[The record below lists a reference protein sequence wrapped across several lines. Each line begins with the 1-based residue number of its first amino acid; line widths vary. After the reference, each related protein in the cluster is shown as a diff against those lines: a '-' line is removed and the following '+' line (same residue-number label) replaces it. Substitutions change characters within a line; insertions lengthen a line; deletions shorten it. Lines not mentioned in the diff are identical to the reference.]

1 MLCSPHREQ
10 SGGRFCSPCQVE
22 AQGLEVLG
30 PGPDLP
36 EGVEESVCSIRRS
49 LLQLQQLLTDLPHD
63 MLDDDLS
70 SPELNSSRCSEEIP
84 AGQTHPSWEQITW
97 NEHPVLPSPPNG
109 YEDGPDLYPRD
120 SGVDGW
126 TQPPGDHEGYG
137 AGRPRDGVNGGG
149 LGPPVHLEHSDLYHL
164 PEDFRPFTGAPE
176 EFPRQQSPIGH
187 FPDAQREQFQPF
199 GPSRVPGGQPLGPY
213 KVSYRPYS
221 APTQHDGPLTQDKEA
236 RKKGIFEELQQ
247 EFLGLTEQSAE
258 NMQVLQLQVLNKAKG
273 RQLEE
278 LGEKLEESGR
288 QVRYLNHQLA
298 MVRDEKAGL
307 TLSLQETQKLFQN
320 GKEREVQL
328 EGQVKILET
337 EIQTLRTNEEQ
348 VAQKAGAAE
357 AAVESLQQQLAELRR
372 TDTLQRARE
381 RHEAV
386 VTALRRKHEEQASSL
401 QRELEVARV
410 SLQEQKDLCCR
421 LEAHVKQAERLH
433 EESKLEKSEI
443 ISRLSRSLEESQQQ
457 CANLLRTGPV
467 QEVGQLRFQLQ
478 QAQAARSLSDSMNKA
493 LQEELTELKE
503 ELALYES
510 AAKLGVFPDDTG
522 AEANADLTDSYV
534 DLGIKQAGG
543 REPALPSSLQPADL
557 DLGLTPEQVVLKLR
571 ADLQRLMSSHR
582 LKCRLVSQLQQQLRS
597 FRAAVE
603 DSGPL
608 ARGGKTREVE
618 METGDE
624 GNSSPS
630 GLCSAP
636 SQAIREDHQ
645 QLKNEIQIL
654 QQEIVERKAAEEKL
668 KTTNQDLCNQIRQMI
683 HDFDRDKQEAIERCE
698 RTYQQHHE
706 VVKAQVREALLAKHC
721 QEKERLLAAHEDKR
735 LQLRADLDQ
744 VNKEMASVQECYLA
758 VCREKDQLEATLRR
772 SLCREQQVREDKLKE
787 QLSKAHEESLSQ
799 LRAELEQKHR
809 RALAAARSQWL
820 RDREA
825 DVQRRNEGGVSSEEK
840 QPKIREQG
848 LEWREWRP
856 RPEQTVEGTKE
867 CTVDRGSQTERERGP
882 DLRAADP
889 RATGSSK
896 EGEEKEEQGLATRSG
911 AQLRKDAVA
920 TERQLPIGSA
930 DAEEQR
936 EDRPG
941 SAGSRIQ
948 ELEDQVLSLKREL
961 ELREGEVP
969 ALVRAELA
977 KARVE
982 WSKEKQE
989 QILRIQEQNK
999 ADYREFLDGQ
1009 RTKMSEMLSAA
1020 KEDCAKQKAELVAHK
1035 EAEFQARLDQKQR
1048 EWLAQES
1055 QRVCL
1060 EVQQYEEAFLLELEL
1075 LLGEIH
1081 EELVGGIQGPCPGG
1095 RPPPRSLPRQPG
1107 AQCLEQLRA
1116 CVRKAYHGT
1125 LRQLLHRAKPDQGK
1139 SQEDFDSSRELSLG
1153 QNGPRETGD
1162 HARLPVCNVE
1172 QQIRLQTPL
1181 RKSPPPQETQ
1191 VPRDRKGQREISKAL
1206 EDSCCGYC
1214 FPELARTKEECQDLR
1229 RKLEKAC
1236 RQLQRVVRV
1245 HKAAMEKLEEENRRV
1260 VKGLTE
1266 ENDEMK
1272 LELRALN
1279 SPPRSLSEGAADRA
1293 GLLGDRRGLE
1303 ELRTQYIQAV
1313 DRIKGDMLRY
1323 IRESR
1328 ERAAEILQAEV
1339 LRERQETA
1347 RRVYKHFLL
1356 CVQQHLRDQGGEEG
1370 ADRRILTVASQL
1382 GTIVKGLET
1391 PLPEG
1396 SRSESTPAAPT
1407 RSQPS
1412 RGRGTSTAGRT
1423 LGPLL
1428 RIPRDPRPEDVQPEG
1443 PHSPSPPETAE
1454 DTPGRLPTGTGP
1466 GMGPGRSRER
1476 ERDPPGGTSA
1486 ALPGHTEP
1494 PAHPWASS
1502 PRTPAEG
1509 SGGGSRRGSPDWD
1522 PPGVMRL
1529 SIGSAEL
1536 APGPSYPSALGSP
1549 AGTGCPARCAAS
1561 EPSVRMGPGPQST
1574 GDLGGWGQPAAERR
1588 GSPHSP
1594 ARRPG
1599 EVPGHTSHRG
1609 SVAGASN
1616 GTPPHCKPPALA
1628 QRPRGGLLDLL
1639 AARWDAGFESSCGEP
1654 R

>member
-1 MLCSPHREQ
+1 KSLSLALILLGSEN
-10 SGGRFCSPCQVE
+10 GGSERKCE
-22 AQGLEVLG
+22 
-30 PGPDLP
+30 
-36 EGVEESVCSIRRS
+36 RR
-49 LLQLQQLLTDLPHD
+49 LQQLLTDLPHD

-84 AGQTHPSWEQITW
+84 AGTHPSWEQITW
-97 NEHPVLPSPPNG
+97 NEHPVLPSPPNVSSG
-109 YEDGPDLYPRD
+109 SGGAGSDFLGPR
-120 SGVDGW
+120 
-126 TQPPGDHEGYG
+126 PGGYG

-543 REPALPSSLQPADL
+543 REPHSINTIDWLGKSSLPRGPGAL
-557 DLGLTPEQVVLKLR
+557 WGVERTR
-571 ADLQRLMSSHR
+571 A
-582 LKCRLVSQLQQQLRS
+582 
-597 FRAAVE
+597 
-603 DSGPL
+603 PL
-608 ARGGKTREVE
+608 LSR
-618 METGDE
+618 
-624 GNSSPS
+624 PS
-630 GLCSAP
+630 GERGKQVIIHEGSEHMFSPVTPCFLHP
-636 SQAIREDHQ
+636 Q
-645 QLKNEIQIL
+645 
-654 QQEIVERKAAEEKL
+654 ERKAAEEKL

-772 SLCREQQVREDKLKE
+772 SLCREQQLKE

-840 QPKIREQG
+840 QPKVWVPALFSACRVPREVLG
-848 LEWREWRP
+848 ERRE
-856 RPEQTVEGTKE
+856 EG
-867 CTVDRGSQTERERGP
+867 
-882 DLRAADP
+882 
-889 RATGSSK
+889 
-896 EGEEKEEQGLATRSG
+896 
-911 AQLRKDAVA
+911 VA
-920 TERQLPIGSA
+920 GLPIGSA

-1139 SQEDFDSSRELSLG
+1139 VQ
-1153 QNGPRETGD
+1153 
-1162 HARLPVCNVE
+1162 
-1172 QQIRLQTPL
+1172 
-1181 RKSPPPQETQ
+1181 SPPLSPPTEAQAPET
-1191 VPRDRKGQREISKAL
+1191 VSAALPLLPSPPVHRGLGTVASADRKGQREISKAL

-1245 HKAAMEKLEEENRRV
+1245 HKAAMEKLEGEQASGFPE
-1260 VKGLTE
+1260 
-1266 ENDEMK
+1266 
-1272 LELRALN
+1272 ALSGCGN
-1279 SPPRSLSEGAADRA
+1279 SSPRPGRESLSEGAADRA

-1396 SRSESTPAAPT
+1396 SRSESTPAGTFPRV
-1407 RSQPS
+1407 RSVEC
-1412 RGRGTSTAGRT
+1412 GRG
-1423 LGPLL
+1423 LG
-1428 RIPRDPRPEDVQPEG
+1428 
-1443 PHSPSPPETAE
+1443 S
-1454 DTPGRLPTGTGP
+1454 
-1466 GMGPGRSRER
+1466 
-1476 ERDPPGGTSA
+1476 
-1486 ALPGHTEP
+1486 
-1494 PAHPWASS
+1494 W
-1502 PRTPAEG
+1502 
-1509 SGGGSRRGSPDWD
+1509 GGSRR
-1522 PPGVMRL
+1522 
-1529 SIGSAEL
+1529 
-1536 APGPSYPSALGSP
+1536 
-1549 AGTGCPARCAAS
+1549 
-1561 EPSVRMGPGPQST
+1561 
-1574 GDLGGWGQPAAERR
+1574 RR
-1588 GSPHSP
+1588 GG
-1594 ARRPG
+1594 RKGRD
-1599 EVPGHTSHRG
+1599 V
-1609 SVAGASN
+1609 
-1616 GTPPHCKPPALA
+1616 
-1628 QRPRGGLLDLL
+1628 
-1639 AARWDAGFESSCGEP
+1639 
-1654 R
+1654 

>member
-1 MLCSPHREQ
+1 MSLDFGSMALQ
-10 SGGRFCSPCQVE
+10 
-22 AQGLEVLG
+22 AQ
-30 PGPDLP
+30 P
-36 EGVEESVCSIRRS
+36 EEEESDPEDYARERE
-49 LLQLQQLLTDLPHD
+49 LQQLLTDLPHD

-84 AGQTHPSWEQITW
+84 AGQTPPSWEQITW

-126 TQPPGDHEGYG
+126 TQPPGDHEGYS
-137 AGRPRDGVNGGG
+137 AGRPRDGVNGDG
-149 LGPPVHLEHSDLYHL
+149 LGLPSHLERSDLYHL

-176 EFPRQQSPIGH
+176 EFSRQQSPVGH

-199 GPSRVPGGQPLGPY
+199 VPSRVPSSQPLGPY
-213 KVSYRPYS
+213 KVSYKPYP
-221 APTQHDGPLTQDKEA
+221 APTLHDGPLTQDKEA
-236 RKKGIFEELQQ
+236 RKNGIFEDLQQ

-278 LGEKLEESGR
+278 LSEKLEESGR

-357 AAVESLQQQLAELRR
+357 SAVESLQQQLAELRR

-386 VTALRRKHEEQASSL
+386 ITALRRKHEEQASSL
-401 QRELEVARV
+401 QQELEVARV
-410 SLQEQKDLCCR
+410 ALQEQKDLCCR

-433 EESKLEKSEI
+433 EESKLEKTEI

-457 CANLLRTGPV
+457 CANLLQAGPV

-522 AEANADLTDSYV
+522 AEADADLTDSYV
-534 DLGIKQAGG
+534 DLGIKKAGG

-557 DLGLTPEQVVLKLR
+557 DPGLTQDQMVLKLR

-582 LKCRLVSQLQQQLRS
+582 LKCRLVSQLQQQIQCYRV
-597 FRAAVE
+597 AVE
-603 DSGPL
+603 DLGPL
-608 ARGGKTREVE
+608 AKGGKTRELE
-618 METGDE
+618 METGNKE
-624 GNSSPS
+624 NSSPS
-630 GLCSAP
+630 GLWPAP
-636 SQAIREDHQ
+636 SASNQAIREDHQ

-683 HDFDRDKQEAIERCE
+683 HDFDQDKQEAIERCE

-706 VVKAQVREALLAKHC
+706 VVKAQVREALLAKHS
-721 QEKERLLAAHEDKR
+721 QEKERLLAAHEEKR
-735 LQLRADLDQ
+735 LQLRSDLDQ

-758 VCREKDQLEATLRR
+758 VCREKDQLEATLRQ

-809 RALAAARSQWL
+809 RAMAATRSQWL

-825 DVQRRNEGGVSSEEK
+825 DIQGQNEGGVSLEKK
-840 QPKIREQG
+840 QPEIRDQG

-856 RPEQTVEGTKE
+856 RPEQAVEGTRKR
-867 CTVDRGSQTERERGP
+867 TVDRGSQTERERGP
-882 DLRAADP
+882 DLGAEDP
-889 RATGSSK
+889 RAAARSE
-896 EGEEKEEQGLATRSG
+896 EGEEKEEQRLATRSG
-911 AQLRKDAVA
+911 AQPRKEDTVT

-930 DAEEQR
+930 DAEVKG

-1020 KEDCAKQKAELVAHK
+1020 KEDYAKQKAELVARK

-1048 EWLAQES
+1048 EWLTQES

-1081 EELVGGIQGPCPGG
+1081 EELVGGIQGSCRGG
-1095 RPPPRSLPRQPG
+1095 RPPPCSLPRQPST
-1107 AQCLEQLRA
+1107 QCLQQLRA
-1116 CVRKAYHGT
+1116 CVQKAYHGT
-1125 LRQLLHRAKPDQGK
+1125 LQQLLHRARPDQGK
-1139 SQEDFDSSRELSLG
+1139 SQEDFDNSRELSLG

-1162 HARLPVCNVE
+1162 QARLPMCDVE
-1172 QQIRLQTPL
+1172 QQVRLQTLL

-1191 VPRDRKGQREISKAL
+1191 VPRDQKGQREILKAL

-1229 RKLEKAC
+1229 KKLEKAC

-1245 HKAAMEKLEEENRRV
+1245 HKAAMEKLEDENRRV
-1260 VKGLTE
+1260 VEGLTE
-1266 ENDEMK
+1266 ENNEMKLK

-1279 SPPRSLSEGAADRA
+1279 SPPRSLSEGAADRT
-1293 GLLGDRRGLE
+1293 GQLGDRRGLE

-1370 ADRRILTVASQL
+1370 ADQRILTVASQL
-1382 GTIVKGLET
+1382 GTVVKILET

-1396 SRSESTPAAPT
+1396 SRSKSTPAAAP

-1412 RGRGTSTAGRT
+1412 RGRGPSAAGWT
-1423 LGPLL
+1423 PGPPL
-1428 RIPRDPRPEDVQPEG
+1428 RIPRGPWPEDIQPG
-1443 PHSPSPPETAE
+1443 GARSPSPPETAK
-1454 DTPGRLPTGTGP
+1454 DTPGHLPTGTGP

-1476 ERDPPGGTSA
+1476 ERDPPAGTGA

-1494 PAHPWASS
+1494 PPRPWVSS

-1522 PPGVMRL
+1522 PPGVGRL
-1529 SIGSAEL
+1529 SIGSSEPAL
-1536 APGPSYPSALGSP
+1536 GPSYPSALRSP
-1549 AGTGCPARCAAS
+1549 AGTGCPVRSVAS
-1561 EPSVRMGPGPQST
+1561 EPSPRRGTSPQSA
-1574 GDLGGWGQPAAERR
+1574 GDLGGQGQLATERR

-1594 ARRPG
+1594 TRRPG
-1599 EVPGHTSHRG
+1599 AVPAGTSHCG
-1609 SVAGASN
+1609 SVAGPSN
-1616 GTPPHCKPPALA
+1616 GAPPHCSPPALA
-1628 QRPRGGLLDLL
+1628 QHPRHSLLDLL
-1639 AARWDAGFESSCGEP
+1639 AARWEAAFESSCGEP
-1654 R
+1654 H